1 MLVRLIVAATLL
13 SSSVFSAETNLLTVQ
28 DLVAQCKSDD
38 VRFRISCVSYVH
50 GVSDMMGIAA
60 AVRKSV
66 PEATAIVLD
75 PVSVCG
81 VGPVTAAD
89 TMQLFINWAEKNPKE
104 SQSEASIGVWTS
116 IREAW
121 PCQSK

>member
-1 MLVRLIVAATLL
+1 MLIRFIIAATLL
-13 SSSVFSAETNLLTVQ
+13 SSPALAAETNLLTVE
-28 DLVAQCKSDD
+28 DLLMQCKSDD
-38 VRFRISCVSYVH
+38 IREKISCISYVH
-50 GVSDMMGIAA
+50 GVSDMMGIGA

-66 PEATAIVLD
+66 PEAAAVLLD
-75 PVSVCG
+75 PVSVCN
-81 VGPVTAAD
+81 VGPVTAEQ

-104 SQSEASIGVWTS
+104 SQETASIGVWTS